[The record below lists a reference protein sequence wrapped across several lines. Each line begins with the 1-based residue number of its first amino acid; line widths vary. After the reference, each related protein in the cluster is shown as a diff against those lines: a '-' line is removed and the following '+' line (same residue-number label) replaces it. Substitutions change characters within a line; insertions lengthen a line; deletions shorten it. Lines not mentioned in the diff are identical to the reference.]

1 MTLGFLGFFIV
12 PSWFILIEWWRCLLP
27 VDWCPGHTFCPNEWP
42 DGLCRTLFRRSDRRN
57 LRAQRIDSAWFR
69 GSFHRPSRTST
80 CLRSS
85 HPVSSA
91 VMCLQLKI
99 ICKSHLHHLSE
110 IIYASSYWKLPVSRL
125 SDKHLHIVFL
135 RIISTSS
142 FWQSPLHHIF
152 EVIYKFIVLVNR
164 YINFHKIICASS
176 LWELSVHRLNIIFV
190 KIVCKSSSENRMY
203 IKFLKIIC
211 ASSSELHLY
220 IIFLCSVVGPYGIVL
235 GLKSND
241 YRSEL
246 SEQTLSMSPNSWTW

>member
-42 DGLCRTLFRRSDRRN
+42 DGLCRTLSHRSDRRN

-110 IIYASSYWKLPVSRL
+110 IIYASSYRKLSVSRL

-142 FWQSPLHHIF
+142 FWQSPLHHLF

-176 LWELSVHRLNIIFV
+176 LWELSVHRLNII
-190 KIVCKSSSENRMY
+190 
-203 IKFLKIIC
+203 C
-211 ASSSELHLY
+211 ASSSWRLSANHLLK
-220 IIFLCSVVGPYGIVL
+220 IVCISSFWKSSVHRLLNFICT
-235 GLKSND
+235 S
-241 YRSEL
+241 SFCAA
-246 SEQTLSMSPNSWTW
+246 W

>member
-142 FWQSPLHHIF
+142 FWQSPLHHLF

-176 LWELSVHRLNIIFV
+176 LWELSVHRLNII
-190 KIVCKSSSENRMY
+190 
-203 IKFLKIIC
+203 C
-211 ASSSELHLY
+211 ASSSWRLSANHLLK
-220 IIFLCSVVGPYGIVL
+220 IVCISSFWKSSVHRLLNFICT
-235 GLKSND
+235 S
-241 YRSEL
+241 SFCAA
-246 SEQTLSMSPNSWTW
+246 W